1 MEFKF
6 NIRGHLFP
14 YEIIETDLDEFEREF
29 VDNFDEN
36 STRYEIF
43 ERYLNYVNALKE
55 VFEEDFIQWIDGSF
69 VTTKINPNDIDLVS
83 IIPFEIYE
91 ANLERIV
98 NELIA
103 HNARMIY
110 GVDAYI
116 VPNYPQDHKRHI
128 ITQAD
133 LIYWKDLFG
142 NTRATNRSKQRFP
155 KGIIQ
160 LNITTNE

>member
-1 MEFKF
+1 MEFRF

-14 YEIIETDLDEFEREF
+14 YEIIETNLDEFEREF

-43 ERYLNYVNALKE
+43 ERYLNYINVLKE

-69 VTTKINPNDIDLVS
+69 VTTKVNPNDIDLLS

-91 ANLERIV
+91 THLERIS

-103 HNARMIY
+103 HHARTIY
-110 GVDAYI
+110 DVDAYI
-116 VPNYPQDHKRHI
+116 VPNYPEGHKKHI
-128 ITQAD
+128 ITQSD
-133 LIYWKDLFG
+133 LSYWKDLFG
-142 NTRATNRSKQRFP
+142 NTRANKRTKKRFP

-160 LNITTNE
+160 LNITTND